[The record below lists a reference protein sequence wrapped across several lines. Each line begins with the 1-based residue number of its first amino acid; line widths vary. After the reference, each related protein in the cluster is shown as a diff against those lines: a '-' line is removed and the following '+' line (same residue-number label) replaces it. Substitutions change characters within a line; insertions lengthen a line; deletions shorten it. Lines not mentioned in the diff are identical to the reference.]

1 MSQHQELR
9 AELLELIKTN
19 KEGFGSETPE
29 SKRIDTLID
38 ELVEF
43 TPYPGALN
51 HADVFQGHW
60 EGSYFSFGKL
70 VGGDGAKGQG
80 AGVTTTLRVFSMG
93 RLPDI
98 KATQVYTALEI
109 DPNETSYNFYQR
121 LKVGDDKIDTHH
133 FTYGRYIKKNENLD
147 RFFVEFDKFEIGP
160 ADPNVSIE
168 AYCAAINV
176 ESVGELSAKLSPSPK
191 LWSHVAYMDDDIRI
205 QLGQMGG
212 HYVMLKRDL
221 PMYALEHARGNQI
234 DPPRLAT

>member
-9 AELLELIKTN
+9 GELLELIKTN

-109 DPNETSYNFYQR
+109 IRKITFLLYPIIPESSLKALSIFNLKESDIDFSTIANHYYLKQGDP
-121 LKVGDDKIDTHH
+121 
-133 FTYGRYIKKNENLD
+133 IKKIKIL
-147 RFFVEFDKFEIGP
+147 FKK
-160 ADPNVSIE
+160 IE
-168 AYCAAINV
+168 KKN
-176 ESVGELSAKLSPSPK
+176 
-191 LWSHVAYMDDDIRI
+191 D
-205 QLGQMGG
+205 
-212 HYVMLKRDL
+212 
-221 PMYALEHARGNQI
+221 
-234 DPPRLAT
+234 